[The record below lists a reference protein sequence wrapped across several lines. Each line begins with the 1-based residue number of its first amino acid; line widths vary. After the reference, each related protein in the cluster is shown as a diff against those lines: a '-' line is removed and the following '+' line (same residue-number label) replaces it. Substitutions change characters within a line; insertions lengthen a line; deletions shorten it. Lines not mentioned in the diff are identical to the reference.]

1 MPQHSVADY
10 AAALRSMRKPRGKQ
24 TLFLQAHAR
33 APGRATTMTNLAN
46 AVGYA
51 SYRPVNLH
59 YGKLAVKIGT
69 ALGIE
74 HPTFDVLVSGAGPN
88 TISNEQWVLVMHP
101 EFADAL
107 KQEEWI

>member
-1 MPQHSVADY
+1 
-10 AAALRSMRKPRGKQ
+10 L
-24 TLFLQAHAR
+24 
-33 APGRATTMTNLAN
+33 

-74 HPTFDVLVSGAGPN
+74 HPTFDVLVSGAGPD
-88 TISNEQWVLVMHP
+88 TISNAHWVLVMHP
-101 EFADAL
+101 EFAEAL
-107 KQEEWI
+107 KQEGWI